1 MADSGA
7 KERRASRSRRQD
19 RGWTMGPQAYRILSS
34 AAVGLLALGTVVYHW
49 LEDWSWIDSFY
60 FSTIAVTTVGFGD
73 LVPTTNSAKLFTVFY
88 VIGGIG
94 IVTSFINER
103 LQRHAR
109 RIVAGRGEQR

>member
-1 MADSGA
+1 MTESETTHRRSSG
-7 KERRASRSRRQD
+7 SRRQD
-19 RGWTMGPQAYRILSS
+19 RGWTMGPQAYRILSG

-60 FSTIAVTTVGFGD
+60 FSAIAVTTVGFGD
-73 LVPTTNSAKLFTVFY
+73 LVPTTNPAKIFTVFY

-103 LQRHAR
+103 LEQHTR
-109 RIVAGRGEQR
+109 RIVAGRDGQR

>member
-1 MADSGA
+1 
-7 KERRASRSRRQD
+7 
-19 RGWTMGPQAYRILSS
+19 
-34 AAVGLLALGTVVYHW
+34 
-49 LEDWSWIDSFY
+49 
-60 FSTIAVTTVGFGD
+60 VTTVGFGD